1 MDTIFTLLARKGT
14 FDTGQVDRMIEYGK
28 SLVGTGRG
36 SIDNINIK
44 KYYCSSVG
52 PFWSYCENMPDKQEI
67 TDQGV
72 ICIGL
77 VSLCLRHVGLY
88 APFLFNRDFLDLEFG
103 YGGTDEWLYTF
114 QDSVEPFD
122 VKGTYPRGTLLF
134 RVYNVIDQG
143 HVAILI
149 EASGMATKN
158 ILDCKVLQSGGIP
171 LSTGLVNCDET
182 VRMQH
187 EYYSRGTAWE
197 WDKRSKFNLKFD
209 NIGYYTHI
217 LRPEKYLPACSN
229 FKKKKR

>member
-77 VSLCLRHVGLY
+77 VSLCLRHV
-88 APFLFNRDFLDLEFG
+88 
-103 YGGTDEWLYTF
+103 
-114 QDSVEPFD
+114 
-122 VKGTYPRGTLLF
+122 
-134 RVYNVIDQG
+134 
-143 HVAILI
+143 
-149 EASGMATKN
+149 ASGMATKN

-197 WDKRSKFNLKFD
+197 WDKRSKFNLKFTQEGSTR
-209 NIGYYTHI
+209 NRG
-217 LRPEKYLPACSN
+217 N
-229 FKKKKR
+229 